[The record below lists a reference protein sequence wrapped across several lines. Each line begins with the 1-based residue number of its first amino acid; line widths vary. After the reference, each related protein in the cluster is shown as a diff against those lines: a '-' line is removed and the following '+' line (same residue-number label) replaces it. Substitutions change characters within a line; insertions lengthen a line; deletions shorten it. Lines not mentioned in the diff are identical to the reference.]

1 MKTRLP
7 GTWPVLLGCFVAQM
21 GLGCGYV
28 FSATLKHVVADF
40 AWSRAAYAAGGI
52 PLLLA
57 MGLSAP
63 LAGALSERIGT
74 RSVVAGAALLLG
86 GALLVLSR
94 MESLLEFYLA
104 SALLGLGMTG
114 VGDVVIGA
122 LASRWVSEGRGLVLG
137 IVFVGSNLGG
147 AAVPVLAEQAAATAS
162 WRAAFVVIAVI
173 AVALILPVALILLRE
188 PPADASADA
197 APGSGAPERS
207 LDLSQALRTRSFWIL
222 AGALLAFYFYYL
234 GVNQH
239 LVAFVSDLG
248 YSDARA
254 AASLGLAVL
263 LGIVAKIAMGLAA
276 DRIPTKLAL
285 ILNFALVCCGSLLV
299 LAAASPPLLLGFL
312 VIHGFAVAA
321 ENVVLPLMVAE
332 CFGVGH
338 LARIYGA
345 LMITLFLGGAL
356 GPIFAG
362 AIFDRMGS
370 YQMAFGTFALVNLLS
385 LVALLGL
392 RREVGPAPRR
402 AAASLAP
409 PAKKPG

>member
-1 MKTRLP
+1 
-7 GTWPVLLGCFVAQM
+7 VLLGCFVAQM

-40 AWSRAAYAAGGI
+40 EWSRAAYAAGGI

-63 LAGALSERIGT
+63 LIGTLSERIGART
-74 RSVVAGAALLLG
+74 VVASAALLLG
-86 GALLVLSR
+86 GSLLVLSR
-94 MESLLEFYLA
+94 MQSLVEFYLA

-122 LASRWVSEGRGLVLG
+122 LASRWVHVGRGLVLG
-137 IVFVGSNLGG
+137 VVFVGSNVGG
-147 AAVPVLAEQAAATAS
+147 AAVPLLAEQVAATAS
-162 WRAAFVVIAVI
+162 WRSAFVVIAVVT
-173 AVALILPVALILLRE
+173 VALILPVALTLLRE
-188 PPADASADA
+188 PTADGSVEATAVSDASE
-197 APGSGAPERS
+197 PS
-207 LDLSQALRTRSFWIL
+207 LDLSEALRTRSFWIL

-254 AASLGLAVL
+254 AASLGFAVF
-263 LGIVAKIAMGLAA
+263 LGAFAKLAMGWAT
-276 DRIPTKLAL
+276 DRFSRKAAL
-285 ILNFALVCCGSLLV
+285 IGNFALLCVGSVLV
-299 LAAASPPLLLGFL
+299 LAAAWPPLLIGFL

-321 ENVVLPLMVAE
+321 ENVVLPVIVAE
-332 CFGVGH
+332 CFGVRH

-345 LMITLFLGGAL
+345 LMITLFPGGAL

-362 AIFDRMGS
+362 AVFDRMGS
-370 YQMAFGTFALVNLLS
+370 YQIAFGTFALVNLLA
-385 LVALLGL
+385 LLALLGL
-392 RREVGPAPRR
+392 RREVGREQGGAESTVASRR
-402 AAASLAP
+402 ER
-409 PAKKPG
+409 G

>member
-1 MKTRLP
+1 
-7 GTWPVLLGCFVAQM
+7 VLLGCFVAQM

-40 AWSRAAYAAGGI
+40 EWSRAAYAAGGI

-63 LAGALSERIGT
+63 LVGALSERVGA
-74 RSVVAGAALLLG
+74 RAVVSGASLLLG
-86 GALLVLSR
+86 GSLLLLSR

-114 VGDVVIGA
+114 VGDVVVGA
-122 LASRWVSEGRGLVLG
+122 LAARWVREGRGLVLG
-137 IVFVGSNLGG
+137 VVFVGSNVGG
-147 AAVPVLAEQAAATAS
+147 AAVPPLAEGIAAAAS
-162 WRAAFVVIAVI
+162 WRTAFMVVAVA
-173 AVALILPVALILLRE
+173 AVALILPVALTLLRE
-188 PPADASADA
+188 PSTGVGGEEAASSEGRDD
-197 APGSGAPERS
+197 S

-254 AASLGLAVL
+254 AASLGLAVFLGVFAKL
-263 LGIVAKIAMGLAA
+263 LMGLAA
-276 DRIPTKLAL
+276 DRVPAKLAL
-285 ILNFALVCCGSLLV
+285 ISNFAMVCVGSVLV

-321 ENVVLPLMVAE
+321 ENVVIPVMIAE
-332 CFGVGH
+332 CFGVRH

-345 LMITLFLGGAL
+345 LMITLFPGGAL

-362 AIFDRMGS
+362 AVFDRMGS
-370 YQMAFGTFALVNLLS
+370 YEVAFGTFAFVNLLA

-392 RREVGPAPRR
+392 RREVGRAPGL
-402 AAASLAP
+402 AALPAASMRE
-409 PAKKPG
+409 

>member
-1 MKTRLP
+1 MRGRLP
-7 GTWPVLLGCFVAQM
+7 GAWPVLLGCFVAQM

-40 AWSRAAYAAGGI
+40 EWSRAAYAAGGI

-63 LAGALSERIGT
+63 LVGALSERVGA
-74 RSVVAGAALLLG
+74 RSVVAGGSLLLG
-86 GALLVLSR
+86 GSLLVLSR
-94 MESLLEFYLA
+94 MESLVEFYLA

-114 VGDVVIGA
+114 VGDVVVGA
-122 LASRWVSEGRGLVLG
+122 LASRWVREGRGLVLG
-137 IVFVGSNLGG
+137 VVFIGSNVGG
-147 AAVPVLAEQAAATAS
+147 AAVPLLAEQIAAAAS
-162 WRAAFVVIAVI
+162 WRTAFMVVAAA
-173 AVALILPVALILLRE
+173 AVALILPVALTLLRE
-188 PPADASADA
+188 PSTDVSEEVGVASEGGDD
-197 APGSGAPERS
+197 S

-254 AASLGLAVL
+254 AASLGLAVF
-263 LGIVAKIAMGLAA
+263 LGVFAKLAMGLAA
-276 DRIPTKLAL
+276 DRVPTKMAL
-285 ILNFALVCCGSLLV
+285 IANFVLVSIGSLLV

-321 ENVVLPLMVAE
+321 ENVVLPVVVAE
-332 CFGVGH
+332 CFGVRH

-345 LMITLFLGGAL
+345 LMITLFPGGAL

-362 AIFDRMGS
+362 AVFDRMGS
-370 YQMAFGTFALVNLLS
+370 YQAAFGTFAFLNLLA

-392 RREVGPAPRR
+392 RREVGRPM
-402 AAASLAP
+402 
-409 PAKKPG
+409 GE

>member
-1 MKTRLP
+1 MRRRRP
-7 GTWPVLLGCFVAQM
+7 GAWPVLLGCFVAQM

-40 AWSRAAYAAGGI
+40 EWSRAAYAAGGI

-63 LAGALSERIGT
+63 LVGALSERVGA
-74 RSVVAGAALLLG
+74 RAVVSGASLLLG
-86 GALLVLSR
+86 GSLLLLSR

-114 VGDVVIGA
+114 VGDVVVGA
-122 LASRWVSEGRGLVLG
+122 LAARWVREGRGLVLG
-137 IVFVGSNLGG
+137 VVFVGSNVGG
-147 AAVPVLAEQAAATAS
+147 AAVPPLAEGIAAAAS
-162 WRAAFVVIAVI
+162 WRTAFMVVAVA
-173 AVALILPVALILLRE
+173 AVALILPVALTLLRE
-188 PPADASADA
+188 PSTGVGGEEAASSEGRDD
-197 APGSGAPERS
+197 S

-254 AASLGLAVL
+254 AASLGLAVF
-263 LGIVAKIAMGLAA
+263 LGVFAKLAMGLAA
-276 DRIPTKLAL
+276 DRVPAKLAL
-285 ILNFALVCCGSLLV
+285 ISNFAMVCVGSVLV

-321 ENVVLPLMVAE
+321 ENVVIPVMIAE
-332 CFGVGH
+332 CFGVRH

-345 LMITLFLGGAL
+345 LMITLFPGGAL

-362 AIFDRMGS
+362 AVFDRMGS
-370 YQMAFGTFALVNLLS
+370 YEVAFGTFAFVNLLA

-392 RREVGPAPRR
+392 RREVGRAPGL
-402 AAASLAP
+402 AALPAASMRE
-409 PAKKPG
+409 

>member
-1 MKTRLP
+1 
-7 GTWPVLLGCFVAQM
+7 VLLGCFVAQM

-40 AWSRAAYAAGGI
+40 EWSRAAYAAGGI

-63 LAGALSERIGT
+63 LVGALSERVGA
-74 RSVVAGAALLLG
+74 RAVVSGASLLLG
-86 GALLVLSR
+86 GSLLLLSR

-114 VGDVVIGA
+114 VGDVVVGA
-122 LASRWVSEGRGLVLG
+122 LAARWVREGRGLVLG
-137 IVFVGSNLGG
+137 VVFVGSNVGG
-147 AAVPVLAEQAAATAS
+147 AAVPPLAEGIAAAAS
-162 WRAAFVVIAVI
+162 WRTAFMVVAVA
-173 AVALILPVALILLRE
+173 AVALILPVALTLLRE
-188 PPADASADA
+188 PSTGVGGEEAASSEGRDD
-197 APGSGAPERS
+197 S

-254 AASLGLAVL
+254 AASLGLAVF
-263 LGIVAKIAMGLAA
+263 LGVFAKLAMGLAA
-276 DRIPTKLAL
+276 DRVPAKLAL
-285 ILNFALVCCGSLLV
+285 ISNFAMVCVGSVLV

-321 ENVVLPLMVAE
+321 ENVVIPVMIAE
-332 CFGVGH
+332 CFGVRH

-345 LMITLFLGGAL
+345 LMITLFPGGAL

-362 AIFDRMGS
+362 AVFDRMGS
-370 YQMAFGTFALVNLLS
+370 YEVAFGTFAFVNLLA

-392 RREVGPAPRR
+392 RREVGRAPGL
-402 AAASLAP
+402 AALPAASMRE
-409 PAKKPG
+409 

>member
-1 MKTRLP
+1 
-7 GTWPVLLGCFVAQM
+7 VLLGCFVAQM

-40 AWSRAAYAAGGI
+40 EWSRAAFAAGGI

-63 LAGALSERIGT
+63 LVGALSERIGA
-74 RSVVAGAALLLG
+74 RSVVAGASLLLG
-86 GALLVLSR
+86 GSLFVLSR
-94 MESLLEFYLA
+94 MDSLVEFYLA

-114 VGDVVIGA
+114 VGDVVVGA
-122 LASRWVSEGRGLVLG
+122 LASRWVREGRGLVLG
-137 IVFVGSNLGG
+137 VVFVGSNVGG
-147 AAVPVLAEQAAATAS
+147 AAVPPLAEQVAAAAS
-162 WRAAFVVIAVI
+162 WRTAFLVVAVA
-173 AVALILPVALILLRE
+173 AVALILPVALTLLRE
-188 PPADASADA
+188 PSTRMSEEVAIAS
-197 APGSGAPERS
+197 ERRDDS

-222 AGALLAFYFYYL
+222 AGVLLAFYFYYL

-263 LGIVAKIAMGLAA
+263 LGAAAKLAMGLAA
-276 DRIPTKLAL
+276 DRFPIKAAL
-285 ILNFALVCCGSLLV
+285 IVNFALVLIASVLV
-299 LAAASPPLLLGFL
+299 LAAASPPLLVGFL

-321 ENVVLPLMVAE
+321 ENVVLPVMVAE
-332 CFGVGH
+332 CFGVRH

-345 LMITLFLGGAL
+345 LMFTLFPGGAL

-362 AIFDRMGS
+362 AVFDRMGS
-370 YQMAFGTFALVNLLS
+370 YQMAFGTFAFVNLLA
-385 LVALLGL
+385 LLALLGL
-392 RREVGPAPRR
+392 RREVGRVGVPSSPMAQTGER
-402 AAASLAP
+402 
-409 PAKKPG
+409 G